1 MTVDPPA
8 ALVID
13 SSINLTCTV
22 ELSPLVDVPVT
33 VTTEWTGHGPA
44 GFMTSNTAQ
53 LVMGSDPTTYTSTAM
68 VSLSRS
74 GRDQSGNY
82 TCKVAIAVRV
92 MSSYLIDLD
101 SVGHSS
107 SRVVIGKTIHSKNK

>member
-1 MTVDPPA
+1 MTVDPPV
-8 ALVID
+8 ALVIID
-13 SSINLTCTV
+13 SSINLICTV

-33 VTTEWTGHGPA
+33 VTTEWTGPA

-53 LVMGSDPTTYTSTAM
+53 PVMGSNPTTYTSTAM
-68 VSLSRS
+68 VSSSRS

-82 TCKVAIAVRV
+82 TCKVAIAVRA